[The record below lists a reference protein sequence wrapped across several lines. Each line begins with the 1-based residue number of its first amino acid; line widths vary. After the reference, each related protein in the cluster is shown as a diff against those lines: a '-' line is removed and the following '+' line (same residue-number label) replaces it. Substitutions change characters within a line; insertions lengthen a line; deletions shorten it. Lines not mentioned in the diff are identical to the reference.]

1 MENNIVCIDFRKFET
16 FEDFM
21 VWLRKPENRDYVD
34 IFIGKQRENSID
46 YQKIFNKVDKIWLSG
61 CYIIAQKNNGYDNII
76 TNPDLERFLTEESNN
91 VTDTKESN
99 KENGFIDGDS
109 EMNIDSILDKISKV
123 GIENITESEK
133 RFLDENG

>member
-21 VWLRKPENRDYVD
+21 VWLRKPENIDYVD
-34 IFIGKQRENSID
+34 IFIGEQRENSIG
-46 YQKIFNKVDKIWLSG
+46 YQKIFNRVDKIWLSG

-133 RFLDENG
+133 RFLDGNG